1 MSLAPPVLA
10 VLLFAQAPEP
20 AAPRGHQLEAVVRRA
35 QSAVEADRDSSER
48 TYWLARLEL
57 DGDRARLAGATID
70 RLTYRYADASRNY
83 RALADDAH
91 ARPATRAYAT
101 LGLALMHLQRG
112 HLRDAEPLLRR
123 AVHQLEGPEAAAGR
137 ATALVYLAVVI
148 ERTVSVDSALA
159 TYRLAE
165 EELPPGDAWLRSL
178 LRCNALVARVRSA
191 DRGAAALARSE
202 SRAAL
207 RAGNGRAAA
216 ACLAALAQDQERR
229 TWQDS
234 AIQTFEEVAALQR
247 RTRNLSALAVTRQW
261 QGYVQRTKG
270 DLVQARSALEEAVAL
285 GRRTETVAAAAWAEL
300 TLADLALS
308 FGDVPSAGRYARSA
322 VATFDS
328 TGDRAGLII
337 ARRLEGDAAL
347 LNRSYAAAR
356 VAYEHVLRDAPAV
369 FPTVAVHARG
379 RLATVSRMEGDWQAA
394 EDMMNSAVLE
404 ARRLDMIRWSR
415 DDAYERA
422 ILALARGRLDEAAE
436 RLQILAS
443 EIPERDFASRSDVL
457 TRLGEVHIRAG
468 RVTEGEAALVLAGNL
483 IDDLRDALPDRELRA
498 SVVEARYLD
507 WDRDLGFATALAG
520 LATAGRVSVAF
531 RLSEQRRARLLLEGL
546 VRRQA
551 LAGLAASP
559 DSLALRGDDELRR
572 LIPDST
578 AVLAFVAGTGHE
590 PTTVFV
596 LTRDRLM
603 ATVVAPTDDHED
615 DLRRFTGLLAAGV
628 YPRELAR
635 RLGAAYFDAAL
646 ALLPSGI
653 TRLVLVPEG
662 PLHRAPLDALLIG
675 ADSAL
680 MDRYV
685 VTLAPSVAVAAA
697 WWRLPPRTAGR
708 RLLAFGDPAG
718 VRPSWSSDDSVPP
731 RLPVAAREARD
742 VARFSEHADV
752 FTGAEAREAR
762 LRSASL
768 SDVGVLHFATHA
780 DVGEW
785 SLLQSALLLA
795 PGDGDDG
802 RVTSEDIL
810 RLQLGAN
817 LVVLSA
823 CRSAGGAVRAGEGLF
838 GLTAPLLEAGAS
850 SVVASLWPV
859 GDRAIEPM
867 IALLYQELASGAT
880 VGDAVNRAK
889 RAARERGL
897 SPAVWAAFAV
907 TGDQRVSTALREP
920 RLPLAAL
927 ILPLAVLSLAVAY
940 LGVRTTSRRKAEG
953 RRVPSE
959 SSAVIHH
966 R

>member
-10 VLLFAQAPEP
+10 VLLYAQALQP
-20 AAPRGHQLEAVVRRA
+20 AALGHDLEAVVRQA
-35 QSAVEADRDSSER
+35 QSAVEAGRDSSER
-48 TYWLARLEL
+48 VYWTGRLEI

-70 RLTYRYADASRNY
+70 RLTYRYADALRHYS
-83 RALADDAH
+83 ALADDAH
-91 ARPATRAYAT
+91 ARPSTRAYAR
-101 LGLALMHLQRG
+101 LGLALTHLQRG
-112 HLRDAEPLLRR
+112 RLRDAEPLLRQ
-123 AVHQLEGPEAAAGR
+123 AVHQLAGPDAAAGR
-137 ATALVYLAVVI
+137 TTALLHLALVV

-165 EELPPGDAWLRSL
+165 EQLPPGDAWLRSL
-178 LRCNALVARVRSA
+178 LRCNTLVARVRSA
-191 DRGAAALARSE
+191 DRGAAALAREE

-247 RTRNLSALAVTRQW
+247 RSRNLSALAVTRQW
-261 QGYVQRTKG
+261 LGYVQRAKG
-270 DLVQARSALEEAVAL
+270 DLVEARRALEEAVSL

-308 FGDVPSAGRYARSA
+308 FGDIPSAGRYARSA

-337 ARRLEGDAAL
+337 ARRLEGDAAM
-347 LNRSYAAAR
+347 LNGSFTAAR
-356 VAYEHVLRDAPAV
+356 AAYEHVLRDAPAV

-379 RLATVSRMEGDWQAA
+379 RLATVARLEGDWQAA
-394 EDMMNSAVLE
+394 EDMMNFSLAE
-404 ARRLDMIRWSR
+404 ARRLDMTRWSR

-422 ILALARGRLDEAAE
+422 MLALARGHLDEAAE
-436 RLQILAS
+436 RLQALDTEFA
-443 EIPERDFASRSDVL
+443 ERDFASRSDVL

-468 RVTEGEAALVLAGNL
+468 RAEEGEAALVLAGDL

-520 LATAGRVSVAF
+520 LATAGRVPAAF

-551 LAGLAASP
+551 LAGLAAAP
-559 DSLALRGDDELRR
+559 DSHALGGDDELRR

-578 AVLAFVAGTGHE
+578 AVLAFVAGTGNE

-603 ATVVAPTDDHED
+603 AAIVAPTDDHTD

-628 YPRELAR
+628 YPRDLAR
-635 RLGAAYFDAAL
+635 RLGSAFLDPAL
-646 ALLPSGI
+646 ELLPPGI
-653 TRLVLVPEG
+653 TRLVLVPDG
-662 PLHRAPLDALLIG
+662 PLHRAPLDAFLIG
-675 ADSAL
+675 VDTAL
-680 MDRYV
+680 MDRYA

-718 VRPSWSSDDSVPP
+718 VRLTWNDGDSVPP

-742 VARFSEHADV
+742 VARFSEYAEV
-752 FTGAEAREAR
+752 FTGVEARESR
-762 LRSASL
+762 LRTASL
-768 SDVGVLHFATHA
+768 ADVGVVHFATHA

-785 SLLQSALLLA
+785 SLLQSSLLLA
-795 PGDGDDG
+795 PGDGEDG
-802 RVTSEDIL
+802 RVTSEEIL

-817 LVVLSA
+817 VVVLSA

-838 GLTAPLLEAGAS
+838 GLTTPLLEAGAS

-867 IALLYQELASGAT
+867 IELLYRELASGAA

-907 TGDQRVSTALREP
+907 TGDQRVTTALRQP
-920 RLPLAAL
+920 PLPIAAL
-927 ILPLAVLSLAVAY
+927 AVPFVVLSLGLAY
-940 LGVRTTSRRKAEG
+940 LGVTTSRRKAEG

>member
-10 VLLFAQAPEP
+10 ALLFAQAPEP
-20 AAPRGHQLEAVVRRA
+20 AELRGHDLEAVVRRA
-35 QSAVEADRDSSER
+35 QSAVEAGRDSSER
-48 TYWLARLEL
+48 AYWAGRLEL
-57 DGDRARLAGATID
+57 DGDRARLAGATMD
-70 RLTYRYADASRNY
+70 RLTYRYADALRNY
-83 RALADDAH
+83 RMLADDAH
-91 ARPATRAYAT
+91 AGPATRAYAS

-112 HLRDAEPLLRR
+112 RLLDAEPLLRE
-123 AVHQLEGPEAAAGR
+123 AVHRLERPDAAAGR
-137 ATALVYLAVVI
+137 ATALLHLAVVVG
-148 ERTVSVDSALA
+148 RTVSVDSALA

-165 EELPPGDAWLRSL
+165 EALPRGDAWLRAL
-178 LRCNALVARVRSA
+178 LRCNLLVARVRSA

-207 RAGNGRAAA
+207 RSGNGRAAA

-234 AIQTFEEVAALQR
+234 AIQTFQEVAALQR

-261 QGYVQRTKG
+261 LGYVQHAKG
-270 DLVQARSALEEAVAL
+270 DLVQARLALEEAVSL

-308 FGDVPSAGRYARSA
+308 FGDIPSAGGYARSA
-322 VATFDS
+322 VAAFDS

-337 ARRLEGDAAL
+337 ARRIEGDAAM
-347 LNRSYAAAR
+347 LNGSFTAAR
-356 VAYEHVLRDAPAV
+356 AAYEHVLRDAPAV

-379 RLATVSRMEGDWQAA
+379 RLATVARLEGDWEAA
-394 EDMMNSAVLE
+394 EVMMDSALTE
-404 ARRLDMIRWSR
+404 ARRLDMPRWSR

-422 ILALARGRLDEAAE
+422 MLTLARGGLDEAAE
-436 RLQILAS
+436 RLQALDA
-443 EIPERDFASRSDVL
+443 EFDARDFASRSDVL

-468 RVTEGEAALVLAGNL
+468 RVDEGEAALVLAGSL
-483 IDDLRDALPDRELRA
+483 IDDLREALPDRDLRA

-520 LATAGRVSVAF
+520 LATAGRVPAAF

-559 DSLALRGDDELRR
+559 DSHTLGGEDELRR
-572 LIPDST
+572 LVPDST
-578 AVLAFVAGTGHE
+578 AVLAFVAGAGNE

-596 LTRDRLM
+596 LTGDRLM
-603 ATVVAPTDDHED
+603 AAIVAPVDDHAD

-635 RLGAAYFDAAL
+635 RLGAAFFDPAL
-646 ALLPSGI
+646 ALLPPDI

-662 PLHRAPLDALLIG
+662 PLHRAPLDAFLIG
-675 ADSAL
+675 TDTAV
-680 MDRYV
+680 MDRYS

-697 WWRLPPRTAGR
+697 WWRLPPRAAGR

-718 VRPSWSSDDSVPP
+718 VRLTWNDGDSVPP

-742 VARFSEHADV
+742 VARYAPYATV
-752 FTGAEAREAR
+752 FTGVEAREAR

-780 DVGEW
+780 NVGEW
-785 SLLQSALLLA
+785 SLLQSSLLLA
-795 PGDGDDG
+795 PGEGEDG
-802 RVTSEDIL
+802 RVTSEEIL

-817 LVVLSA
+817 VVVLSA

-838 GLTAPLLEAGAS
+838 GLTTPLLEAGAS

-867 IALLYQELASGAT
+867 IDLLYQELASGAT

-889 RAARERGL
+889 RAARQRGL
-897 SPAVWAAFAV
+897 SPSVWAAFAV
-907 TGDQRVSTALREP
+907 TGDQRVTTALRTP
-920 RLPLAAL
+920 PLPISALA
-927 ILPLAVLSLAVAY
+927 LPFVVLSLGLAY